1 VGTLAEAGNYF
12 TPKLSRRILHQL
24 YLGYPDSAAA
34 RGEETPKTVVQPQ
47 SSRRPR
53 RPARAAVA
61 RMRVPRPVKAAVRL
75 VPGVHW

>member
-1 VGTLAEAGNYF
+1 EVGNYF

-34 RGEETPKTVVQPQ
+34 RGLTATDTVAAQPAR
-47 SSRRPR
+47 RRPR
-53 RPARAAVA
+53 RPVRAVT
-61 RMRVPRPVKAAVRL
+61 RMRVPRPVKKAIRL